1 MEYNE
6 LINDARKRIPEFD
19 AEYRRQREEDI
30 LDADSGVHVVFAYAV
45 VPRAVK
51 AAESDDKNL
60 QKEVFGFIED
70 MAKEKDKAVS
80 EVCDFTVMEGLRD
93 EVSEDILKPLLG
105 RESLLSLSAV
115 SGYMNAGG

>member
-30 LDADSGVHVVFAYAV
+30 LDADSGVHVVFAYAF
-45 VPRAVK
+45 VPIAVK

-80 EVCDFTVMEGLRD
+80 EVC
-93 EVSEDILKPLLG
+93 EDILKPLLG

>member
-1 MEYNE
+1 MRE
-6 LINDARKRIPEFD
+6 K
-19 AEYRRQREEDI
+19 EYRNLTRNTEGSEKRTSLTLE
-30 LDADSGVHVVFAYAV
+30 SGVHVGCAFAFGPIAV
-45 VPRAVK
+45 T